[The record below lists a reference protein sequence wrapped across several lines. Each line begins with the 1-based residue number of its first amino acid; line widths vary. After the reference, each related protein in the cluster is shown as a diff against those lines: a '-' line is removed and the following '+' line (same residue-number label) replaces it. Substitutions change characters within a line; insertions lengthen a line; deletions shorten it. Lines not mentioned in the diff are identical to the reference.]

1 MDWVLGASFDFLVFD
16 PEAWEVF
23 PELDVVDLA
32 VEEELLEVVLDDGV
46 KYEKN

>member
-1 MDWVLGASFDFLVFD
+1 MDWVLGASFDFPVFD

-23 PELDVVDLA
+23 LELDVVDLA

-46 KYEKN
+46 FC

>member
-1 MDWVLGASFDFLVFD
+1 MDWVLGASFNFLVFD
-16 PEAWEVF
+16 LEDWEVF

-46 KYEKN
+46 FC